1 MTPRPGATIVVPCFD
16 EAERLR
22 PDAVRELA
30 ASSGARVLL
39 VDDGSTDA
47 TPQVLDALVAAVGDP
62 GTIASH
68 RLARNSGKAEA
79 VRRGMRL
86 ALDDGAAV
94 VGYCDADFST
104 PPHEVAR
111 LLVVLDDTPDVDVVL
126 GSRVG
131 LLGSDVQRAHV
142 RHYLGRLFATAAS
155 AALRMKVYDTQCG
168 AKVFADTPA
177 LRAALADPFRSV
189 WAFDVELLA
198 RLRHGAPPT
207 APGLGIERFLEIPL
221 RTWRDVGASKLT
233 VRGAGRAAVD
243 VARIAIDG
251 RRRRAAGRR

>member
-1 MTPRPGATIVVPCFD
+1 MSRPGATIVIPCFD

-22 PDAVRELA
+22 PEAVGELA
-30 ASSGARVLL
+30 ASGARVLL

-47 TPQVLDALVAAVGDP
+47 TPHVLATLVAAAGNLDA
-62 GTIASH
+62 IASH
-68 RLARNSGKAEA
+68 RLAENRGKAEA
-79 VRRGMRL
+79 VRRGMQL

-111 LLVVLDDTPDVDVVL
+111 LVDVLDDTPDVDVVL

-131 LLGSDVQRAHV
+131 LLGSDVQRSHL

-155 AALRMKVYDTQCG
+155 AALRMNVYDTQCG

-177 LRAALADPFRSV
+177 LRAALAAPFGSV

-207 APGLGIERFLEIPL
+207 VPGLGIERFLEVPL
-221 RTWRDVGASKLT
+221 RTWRDVGESKLT
-233 VRGAGRAAVD
+233 VRGAGRAVVD
-243 VARIAIDG
+243 VARIGVDG
-251 RRRRAAGRR
+251 RRRR

>member
-1 MTPRPGATIVVPCFD
+1 MTSRPGATIVVPCFD

-22 PDAVRELA
+22 PEAVGELA
-30 ASSGARVLL
+30 ASGARVLL

-47 TPQVLDALVAAVGDP
+47 TPHVLATLVAAAGNLDA
-62 GTIASH
+62 IASH
-68 RLARNSGKAEA
+68 RLAENRGKAEA
-79 VRRGMRL
+79 VRRGMQL

-111 LLVVLDDTPDVDVVL
+111 LVDVLDDTPDVDVVL

-131 LLGSDVQRAHV
+131 LLGSDVQRSHL

-155 AALRMKVYDTQCG
+155 AALRMNVYDTQCG

-177 LRAALADPFRSV
+177 LRAALADPFGSV

-207 APGLGIERFLEIPL
+207 VPGLGIERFLEVPL
-221 RTWRDVGASKLT
+221 RTWRDVGESKLT
-233 VRGAGRAAVD
+233 VRGAGRAVVD
-243 VARIAIDG
+243 VARIAVDG
-251 RRRRAAGRR
+251 RRRREAGRW

>member
-1 MTPRPGATIVVPCFD
+1 MTSRPGATIVIPCFD

-22 PDAVRELA
+22 PDAVLELA
-30 ASSGARVLL
+30 AASGARLLL

-47 TPQVLDALVAAVGDP
+47 TPLVLSALVAAIGDA
-62 GTIASH
+62 GGIASL
-68 RLARNSGKAEA
+68 RLAENRGKAEA
-79 VRRGMRL
+79 VRRGMQL
-86 ALDDGAAV
+86 ALDEGAAV
-94 VGYCDADFST
+94 VGYCDADFAT

-111 LLVVLDDTPDVDVVL
+111 LLAVLGDAADVDVVV

-131 LLGSDVQRAHV
+131 LLGSDIQRSHL

-155 AALRMKVYDTQCG
+155 TALQMRVYDTQCG
-168 AKVFADTPA
+168 AKMFADTPA
-177 LRAALADPFRSV
+177 LRAALANPFRSV

-207 APGLGIERFLEIPL
+207 APGLGIERFLEVPL
-221 RTWRDVGASKLT
+221 RTWRDVGESKLT

>member
-1 MTPRPGATIVVPCFD
+1 VTSRPGATIVIPCFD

-22 PDAVRELA
+22 PEAVGELA
-30 ASSGARVLL
+30 ASGARVLL

-47 TPQVLDALVAAVGDP
+47 TPQVLATLVAAAGNLDA
-62 GTIASH
+62 IASH
-68 RLARNSGKAEA
+68 RLAENRGKAEA
-79 VRRGMRL
+79 VRRGMQL
-86 ALDDGAAV
+86 ALDEGAAV
-94 VGYCDADFST
+94 VGYCDADFAT

-111 LLVVLDDTPDVDVVL
+111 LLDVLDDTPGIDVVL

-131 LLGSDVQRAHV
+131 LLGSDVQRSHL

-155 AALRMKVYDTQCG
+155 AALRMNVYDTQCG

-177 LRAALADPFRSV
+177 LRAALAAPFGSM

-207 APGLGIERFLEIPL
+207 VPGLGIERFLEVPL
-221 RTWRDVGASKLT
+221 RTWRDVGESKLT
-233 VRGAGRAAVD
+233 VRGAGRAVVD
-243 VARIAIDG
+243 VARIAVDG
-251 RRRRAAGRR
+251 RRRREAGRR

>member
-1 MTPRPGATIVVPCFD
+1 VTSRPGATIVIPCFD

-22 PDAVRELA
+22 PEAVGELA
-30 ASSGARVLL
+30 ASGARVLL

-47 TPQVLDALVAAVGDP
+47 TPQVLATLVAAAGDP
-62 GTIASH
+62 SAIASLQ
-68 RLARNSGKAEA
+68 LADNRGKAEA
-79 VRRGMRL
+79 VRRGMQL

-111 LLVVLDDTPDVDVVL
+111 LLDVLDDAADVDVVL

-131 LLGSDVQRAHV
+131 LLGSDVQRSHA

-177 LRAALADPFRSV
+177 LRAALADPFGSM

-207 APGLGIERFLEIPL
+207 VPGLGIERFLEVPL
-221 RTWRDVGASKLT
+221 RTWRDVGESKLT
-233 VRGAGRAAVD
+233 VRGAGRAVVD
-243 VARIAIDG
+243 VARIAVDG
-251 RRRRAAGRR
+251 RRRREAGRR

>member
-1 MTPRPGATIVVPCFD
+1 MTSRPGETIVVPCFD

-22 PDAVRELA
+22 PEAVGELA
-30 ASSGARVLL
+30 ASGARVLL

-47 TPQVLDALVAAVGDP
+47 TPQVLATLVAAAGNLDA
-62 GTIASH
+62 IASH
-68 RLARNSGKAEA
+68 RLAENRGKAEA
-79 VRRGMRL
+79 VRRGMQL
-86 ALDDGAAV
+86 ALDEGAAV

-111 LLVVLDDTPDVDVVL
+111 LLDVLDDTPGIDVVL

-131 LLGSDVQRAHV
+131 LLGSDVQRSHL

-155 AALRMKVYDTQCG
+155 AALRMNVYDTQCG

-177 LRAALADPFRSV
+177 LRAALAAPFGSM

-207 APGLGIERFLEIPL
+207 VPGLGIERFLEVPL
-221 RTWRDVGASKLT
+221 RTWRDVGESKLT
-233 VRGAGRAAVD
+233 VRGAGRAVVD
-243 VARIAIDG
+243 VARIAVDG
-251 RRRRAAGRR
+251 RRRREAGRW

>member
-1 MTPRPGATIVVPCFD
+1 VTSRPGATIVIPCFD

-22 PDAVRELA
+22 PEAVGELA
-30 ASSGARVLL
+30 ASGARVLL

-47 TPQVLDALVAAVGDP
+47 TPQVLATLVAAAGNLDA
-62 GTIASH
+62 IASH
-68 RLARNSGKAEA
+68 RLAENRGKAEA

-86 ALDDGAAV
+86 ALDDGASV

-111 LLVVLDDTPDVDVVL
+111 LLDVLDDAADVDVVL

-131 LLGSDVQRAHV
+131 LLGSDVQRSHL

-155 AALRMKVYDTQCG
+155 AALRMNVYDTQCG

-177 LRAALADPFRSV
+177 LRAALADPFGSM

-207 APGLGIERFLEIPL
+207 VPGLGIERFLEVPL
-221 RTWRDVGASKLT
+221 RTWRDVGESKLT
-233 VRGAGRAAVD
+233 VRGAGRAVVD
-243 VARIAIDG
+243 VARIAVDG
-251 RRRRAAGRR
+251 RRRREAGRW